1 MGMCVLYMLGTL
13 GTFTPGNCV
22 ASAQG
27 TSGSAVKLPISHSM
41 GKILAL
47 DPDKIGCKNQS
58 L

>member
-1 MGMCVLYMLGTL
+1 MCVLYMLGTL